1 MNEKVGKIRT
11 FVTLIN
17 LSYCPKLWPQLVSP
31 LYCETWNFNF
41 YLDIF
46 ESYRAPKVYLWVPCS
61 YQLCFPSNE
70 KGPQSASYFINQ
82 SSYTPP
88 GPQPNGLHFMAGL
101 WNYSNKSITSA
112 CRNKGILQP
121 LVTSNLASH
130 NPYNFI
136 PPWSATLMGPYM
148 ACVGSPSPG
157 CEYIQLTKY
166 CQSYLP
172 STGCCL
178 GKGSLLHL
186 WCEYE
191 MIKKPTQEHKRPSL
205 NRTLSLWHALVA
217 LACPTGVHIPLHSL

>member
-17 LSYCPKLWPQLVSP
+17 LSYFPELWPQFVFP

-82 SSYTPP
+82 SSYTPL

-130 NPYNFI
+130 SPYSFI
-136 PPWSATLMGPYM
+136 LLWSATLMRPYM

-157 CEYIQLTKY
+157 CKYIQLTKY